1 MCKVTTP
8 KFKKKKEGRNLAS
21 NNKTPC
27 GNYKQRVSNLADQYT
42 ESHAIITAIHPKL
55 EDNNKNWKTKTKTSK
70 LLITVINIL
79 LKEREPNWLLD
90 DFYYAW
96 PEFWFLSST
105 LEWGVGKFRKESNN
119 KLGDN
124 NKFVRVESVGEPVSP
139 KSV

>member
-1 MCKVTTP
+1 MCKLTTP
-8 KFKKKKEGRNLAS
+8 KFKRKKERRNLAS

-55 EDNNKNWKTKTKTSK
+55 EDKHKNWKTKTKTFK
-70 LLITVINIL
+70 LLITVIDTL
-79 LKEREPNWLLD
+79 LKEHEPNWLLD

-105 LEWGVGKFRKESNN
+105 LEWGVGKFGKESNH

-124 NKFVRVESVGEPVSP
+124 NKFVLVESVGEPVSP